1 MPNFLSVDDVRRTFD
16 DQGSYWFSPDTMAS
30 FGTSMPDRKVYG
42 NRFFITR
49 ESSRRGFTDKLY
61 AVREICV
68 HSNGEYWIRNPHSEG
83 FRNLNGAREFIREQ
97 LQEETV

>member
-42 NRFFITR
+42 NRYFVTR
-49 ESSRRGFTDKLY
+49 ESSRRDFTDKLY
-61 AVREICV
+61 VVREIYV
-68 HSNGEYWIRNPHSEG
+68 QSNGAYGIRNPHSDG